1 MQMNKTEIIA
11 VTLAVLVVFCGLG
24 AGIGGLIVEEANGHY
39 AQGLA
44 EKTGSELTKLTAND
58 GSSVVVFRTAD
69 GIYINAA
76 SMINAYRGIIDKVII
91 YTVNGDQITGE
102 QTAAITFNHAAGLLR
117 SPAGSLL
124 FNLVTSGQK

>member
-1 MQMNKTEIIA
+1 MGMNKTEIIA

-44 EKTGSELTKLTAND
+44 EKTGTELTKLTAND
-58 GSSVVVFRTAD
+58 GSGVIVFRTAD
-69 GIYINAA
+69 GIYINAL
-76 SMINAYRGIIDKVII
+76 SMINAYKGVTDKVIV
-91 YTVNGDQITGE
+91 YNVNGDQITGE
-102 QTAAITFNHAAGLLR
+102 QSAPITFNHAAGLLS

-124 FNLVTSGQK
+124 FNLAKAGQK